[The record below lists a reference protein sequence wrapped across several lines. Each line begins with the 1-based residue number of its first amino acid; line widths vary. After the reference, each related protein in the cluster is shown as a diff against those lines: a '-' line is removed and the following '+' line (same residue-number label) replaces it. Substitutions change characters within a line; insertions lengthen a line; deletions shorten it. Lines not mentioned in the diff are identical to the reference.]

1 MKVRNDMR
9 LSIGLQMI
17 ANRLLLVLLRQKLGS
32 LLLVLFEILDVCL
45 GVV

>member
-1 MKVRNDMR
+1 MR